1 MLLQLLGEP
10 GVFMKS
16 IADATLVTLT
26 LNGELRAF
34 EELVERYQ
42 KILYNTVLKI
52 VQDADD
58 AHDITQAGFIKAFE
72 NLRSYKPQ
80 HKFFSWL
87 YRIVVNE
94 SLNALRSRKGTEA
107 IDSGFTA
114 AVKDPAELYEDTE
127 REQYVDKALQML
139 TPENRAVVV
148 LRHFQD
154 LSYKDIAHILDIPEK
169 TVKSRLFSAR
179 QLLKD
184 KLLKLGYSQ

>member
-1 MLLQLLGEP
+1 
-10 GVFMKS
+10 MKS
-16 IADATLVTLT
+16 LGDSELVSLT

-58 AHDITQAGFIKAFE
+58 AHDITQAGFVKAYE

-87 YRIVVNE
+87 YRIVINE
-94 SLNALRSRKGTEA
+94 SLNALRSRKETEA
-107 IDSGFTA
+107 IDSRLMA
-114 AVKDPAELYEDTE
+114 SVKDPAELYEDTE
-127 REQYVDKALQML
+127 REQYIDKALQML

-154 LSYKDIAHILDIPEK
+154 LSYNEISHILDIPEK
-169 TVKSRLFSAR
+169 TVKSRLFTAR

-184 KLLKLGYSQ
+184 RLLKLGYSQ

>member
-1 MLLQLLGEP
+1 
-10 GVFMKS
+10 MKNL
-16 IADATLVTLT
+16 ADTALVSLT

-52 VQDADD
+52 VQDADE
-58 AHDITQAGFIKAFE
+58 AHDITQAGFVKAYE

-87 YRIVVNE
+87 YRIVINE
-94 SLNALRSRKGTEA
+94 SLNALRSRKDTEA
-107 IDSGFTA
+107 ISSGLMA
-114 AVKDPAELYEDTE
+114 AVKNPAELYEDTE
-127 REQYVDKALQML
+127 REQYIDKALQML

-154 LSYKDIAHILDIPEK
+154 LSYKEIAHILDLPEK
-169 TVKSRLFSAR
+169 TVKSRLFTAR

-184 KLLKLGYSQ
+184 RLLKLGYFQ